1 MKTATLLIITMLII
15 VSCSRIKG
23 KTEQEQRVQDSIIAS
38 QHLMAVLDTIWETE
52 QEPITKRDETLDKY
66 GADSKEFEKYQA
78 IYEANH
84 VINEQKIVE
93 ILADGW
99 PEKEVIGERGNRTIC
114 NVLQHSDYDIREKYL
129 PLMQQAVMDE
139 QLNPQLLVR
148 AEDRLATDRGE
159 PQIYGGQMKYYPE
172 TKSFNVW
179 PVYDPVNIDKRRA
192 AIGLG
197 PIGDHLK
204 DRFDFQWNLE
214 EQIKRTE
221 EFEKERSSP

>member
-197 PIGDHLK
+197 PIADHLK

>member
-93 ILADGW
+93 I
-99 PEKEVIGERGNRTIC
+99 
-114 NVLQHSDYDIREKYL
+114 
-129 PLMQQAVMDE
+129 
-139 QLNPQLLVR
+139 
-148 AEDRLATDRGE
+148 
-159 PQIYGGQMKYYPE
+159 
-172 TKSFNVW
+172 
-179 PVYDPVNIDKRRA
+179 
-192 AIGLG
+192 
-197 PIGDHLK
+197 
-204 DRFDFQWNLE
+204 
-214 EQIKRTE
+214 
-221 EFEKERSSP
+221 

>member
-1 MKTATLLIITMLII
+1 MKTSPLLIITMLLI
-15 VSCSRIKG
+15 VSCARTKG
-23 KTEQEQRVQDSIIAS
+23 KADHDQMVQDSIMAS
-38 QHLMAVLDTIWETE
+38 QNLVAVLDTIWETE
-52 QEPITKRDETLDKY
+52 QEPITKRDEMLDKY
-66 GADSKEFEKYQA
+66 GADSKEFEKYQG
-78 IYEANH
+78 IYKANH
-84 VINEQKIVE
+84 EINEQKVIE

-114 NVLQHSDYDIREKYL
+114 NVLQHGDYDIREEYL
-129 PLMQQAVMDE
+129 PLMQAAVKNE

-197 PIGDHLK
+197 PIADHLK

-221 EFEKERSSP
+221 EFEKERSGL